1 MIARGGHVCL
11 LTLMVACSGSTPS
24 TKSAN
29 SDAASDGTVTAHDA
43 GGQKM
48 HPDATRD
55 TDGSRREGGISL
67 QDASTPPTCAALNAL
82 VASDAASAR
91 CLLGRLLLSCKT
103 PTGSTAFCVSGDAT
117 ACPEMPSV
125 PGTCTQLCDPDEYAA
140 QCANQEN
147 PLGCH
152 PAGSTK
158 PESNFGCCT
167 CGS

>member
-55 TDGSRREGGISL
+55 TDGSRREGGYRYKTL
-67 QDASTPPTCAALNAL
+67 RRPPRAP
-82 VASDAASAR
+82 R
-91 CLLGRLLLSCKT
+91 
-103 PTGSTAFCVSGDAT
+103 
-117 ACPEMPSV
+117 
-125 PGTCTQLCDPDEYAA
+125 
-140 QCANQEN
+140 
-147 PLGCH
+147 
-152 PAGSTK
+152 
-158 PESNFGCCT
+158 
-167 CGS
+167 